1 MSQPIASDVVGK
13 PQAGPAGAFPSAAGM
28 PNPARLFQTFFAYQ
42 QSAAMKAA
50 IDLDVFTAIGDR
62 KTTAEQT
69 AERAGAAERG
79 IRILCDYL
87 TVMGF
92 LTKNDSHYGL
102 SPDSAVF
109 LDRRSPAYMG
119 SVADFLDA
127 PELLHAFDHLADAV
141 RKGGTV
147 MSEEGTV
154 SYDNPIWVQFARSMA
169 PMMRMPAEV
178 ISQLVGADNGGKCR
192 VLDIAAGHGLFGI
205 DIARHNPQAEIVALD
220 WANVL
225 EVAKENAR
233 KSGVDSRYSTIAGSA
248 FEVDFGQGY
257 DLVLLTN
264 FLHHFDPPT
273 NEGLLRKV
281 HAALAPNGRA
291 VTLEFVPNDD
301 RVSPPDAATFS
312 MVMLGSTAHG
322 DAYTFAELDRM
333 FSNAGFSRSEH
344 FRQAPMPES
353 VIISHR

>member
-1 MSQPIASDVVGK
+1 
-13 PQAGPAGAFPSAAGM
+13 M

-50 IDLDVFTAIGDR
+50 IDLDVFTSIADR
-62 KTTAEQT
+62 QTTAEQI

-119 SVADFLDA
+119 SVANFLDA

-154 SYDNPIWVQFARSMA
+154 SYDNPIWVQFAHSMA
-169 PMMRMPAEV
+169 PMMKMPAEV
-178 ISQLVGADNGGKCR
+178 ISQLVGADKGGKCR

-233 KSGVDSRYSTIAGSA
+233 KSGVESRYSTLAGSA

-257 DLVLLTN
+257 DLVLITN

-281 HAALAPNGRA
+281 HATLAPNGRA